1 MVASPQTL
9 QTPDTPMSLSKPQVD
24 ALCVELLPKVVID
37 DARLLSAIRTNLGI
51 TGSSFRG
58 SIDAAVSV
66 PGMQVSGG
74 DRARL
79 DLVLLLDDISG
90 QSVDLIMFCFAGE
103 ASIGSCRQLAT
114 RIFALPAASP
124 KVPSSTEA
132 SWARVREK
140 LFGLEPTAAMLG
152 LARSGSLPLPV
163 NSDDS
168 RIVLSVLETAAGS
181 LNFDIARES
190 MRRFLD
196 GDAVRAEVPGVGD
209 EQRQVS
215 RDFLFRLQR
224 LQALVNEPEDIGM
237 LMKCGFRSADDISK
251 TGNAAIQS
259 MVVQGIP
266 RQRATKIRNH
276 AVVVAIRSEGLFT
289 AALKARGSGDG
300 RKSDALAA
308 VSAPVS
314 TAVVSQ
320 DDGDGEDPPPL
331 PPLAPEINL
340 SAMFKLE
347 NMGCSDCASITGPAA
362 YYVDL
367 LQTVAGIKLPD
378 ENKTSLLQ
386 KLFERRPDLGDL
398 QLSCA
403 NTKIL
408 IPYIDL
414 VNEVLESVIWYSKN
428 GGDQIIPPFD
438 MDDYDT
444 CDNVITQPRH
454 VNYAVYSDIVQKMV
468 YPMTTSPYNLGTDS
482 TRAYLAALGGSRY
495 GLLSTFQSP
504 HVVADPDGSLS
515 DAQPVLDR
523 ALAAEALNLQ
533 HEDYVSISK
542 EGFYPQDFLEAIDPT
557 VTPQKYAQLI
567 DLRTAGQYWGY
578 AQDADMVATTGGLT
592 NVKDQ
597 LLPRSGMNLKDLL
610 DILMTRYIGGKLV
623 IESVDGGPQFTGELA
638 DMRLR
643 LLKPDGTTGP
653 LDADICWRL
662 QAFLRLRRKLQW
674 KVDELDSIAV
684 PLAGNRTT
692 AFDPELLNGLAAVK
706 QTADLSGLSPT
717 ELQPLWG
724 DMNTH
729 GPNSLYA
736 QHFIWGPIPIAERP
750 IFEPDENGNVLQGDC
765 KISEHM
771 LTLALALRVSTA
783 SLDAIVSTTKLTDR
797 LTLPNVSFLYRVCFL
812 SQLLDISPADYTALL
827 SLYPASF
834 DPFDSPKTTLAF
846 VQEVR
851 ALLSAE
857 SNPWTLEQLL
867 FVVKGQPGT
876 PGGKYDLDV
885 SKVLQMTV
893 SMFTTLRASGLDSE
907 SGEAAEAASRRVQR
921 TLKRLFGASVGAM
934 VARYVNDCSL
944 DKREEGEA
952 MLLIK
957 RYLTARVGPER
968 AASFSSKL
976 FSTIPEERR
985 KQFIKAVAPIIPRT
999 RERQIIMESVRPH
1012 AADIDS
1018 SILQFALSEIVR
1030 VPTLNQE
1037 ALQSGMDVLLSLAEN
1052 TELPD
1057 GNFDGYILPP
1067 NTDTYII
1074 SIDAE
1079 TAPEAL
1085 VLDGI
1090 SIGFSEATGSSTRW
1104 EAKTGPLVEGRS
1116 YQLVLTGNVH
1126 EFQWIAQNMVGNPP
1140 ASLSQELFVPKGVVA
1155 DATAVLSRLIQV
1167 SDVISSLRLELGEVA
1182 FWQSN
1187 GVFDFNALTF
1197 QAIRNLQL
1205 YSGLKQ
1211 EFAGLGATEPLL
1223 SLYRWLHN
1231 PTSRSGAVL
1240 SDLLSAVM
1248 ARPKRICQDFLLA
1261 KYPGVDGKSGA
1272 EMMDI
1277 FKDIDAIVQMQESL
1291 KLMDKLGLQ
1300 SISLSSLFTVAK
1312 PVRPPTISGDFDNAA
1327 ILRLGLQSTFS
1338 GADVNGVKN
1347 ALAVAND
1354 QIRSNSRDALVQCL
1368 LLEDYALE
1376 HQLTSADKLFA
1387 HFLIDVQMG
1396 SSLQT
1401 SRIKQAIATVQLFVQ
1416 RCMLGAEKA
1425 NGITG
1430 AVLMGRDDWDYV
1442 MQYRLWEANRKSFL
1456 YPENWLDPTLRDDKS
1471 QPFMAIESLIL
1482 QMKLDGTGVRGIIED
1497 YVREANEVANLQI
1510 ETYLWERENKNDAKN
1525 YNARI
1530 HFFGRTRT
1538 SPPSYYYRYLDI
1550 GGAALVP
1557 IAYWM
1562 PWTAMNVG
1570 VSLQE
1575 MDQTGQ
1581 RLARPGSYIL
1591 PAKLGGRLYVFL
1603 PDITVGQRP
1612 LDDNNGNLTFEQF
1625 AQQKKLKDGQAD
1637 LQWEIRL
1644 GYTEY
1649 RNGVWSAKKV
1659 SPSTIII
1666 LPDSR
1671 GAPLPDISSIKFW
1684 VDVTKL
1690 SPWDPKDP
1698 DAPEPP
1704 DNLVV
1709 RVERVG
1715 QANAKASVQ
1724 VLGQYQLRGQ
1734 HLLLIDNDGLP
1745 VSNWTQPAGA
1755 ANATMQTTFSKHS
1768 WLAPAQS
1775 DNEATKS
1782 DIYNGSRVVKPWLA
1796 YLGRGDKAQYDWT
1809 MSLDTVNNDAPTGFV
1824 YDVSRVDGTETY
1836 FAFPPFMANPN
1847 NPEQAVYFNERF
1859 YDVVSPLLMNAVN
1872 NAAGLDALYG
1882 VFSQLPK
1889 EAYSDAFGQR
1899 NSKISHEKS
1908 TPFAIYNWE
1917 VGVHIPS
1924 LLMERLMATQQF
1936 ELALDVARLAFDPS
1950 ADGDRVDRPWKFPPF
1965 KDEQIR
1971 TGKGPDF
1978 DLEWKKKMSTDEW
1991 RANSFSVHAAAR
2003 GNPVSYMKRIAMKYI
2018 EILIAAGD
2026 HYFRQNSLETVPLAL
2041 QHYIEASQVFGP
2053 PPVELPALGKR
2064 AVKSYNQIAKDLDVM
2079 SNATVDMELELPFY
2093 SEPGN
2098 RGNTNME
2105 GRAPLGFIRTE
2116 YFCLPGNPFVVDLRT
2131 MIDDRLYKIRNGLNI
2146 DGVKRT
2152 LALWEP
2158 PIDPAVVVRAN
2169 ALRAMAG
2176 LAPPGAD
2183 PEAPVP
2189 KYRFSYVVGRAHQV
2203 AKQLKETE
2211 SRLLM
2216 IKEKKD
2222 AAALAALQVEHRKT
2236 LAGLSKSIAEGQKSV
2251 YQQQIDLLKQERKTQ
2266 EMILKHNIQL
2276 TGDSKAAPKTDESWE
2291 DIPQEYTT
2299 LPSNEFRMSR
2309 YENDEVS
2316 NMKSSGAASVAA
2328 NSLRTIAG
2336 ILNAIPFTYIHTQPV
2351 GVGMSCAFSGSQAA
2365 AITES
2370 FVSIAEATA
2379 ASYTNKANIAA
2390 LQSGAEQ
2397 RLQQRRLDANM
2408 AGRNIEN
2415 IDMQI
2420 AQITANLSSHEM
2432 TMKVEQE
2439 MVDSAEAE
2447 AKWLQSKYSNE
2458 ELYSSL
2464 DNSLGALLYQTYI
2477 TGKEMAA
2484 KAQEMLDREKPGTRS
2499 ARTKANQGSGTSF
2512 LDRAVQSGHLLGE
2525 ALALDLA
2532 RLEAADM
2539 EDPEADAEVQKTIS
2553 LRQLDPLALLELR
2566 ESGTASFRLPESV
2579 FDMDFPGHYY
2589 RRIVSVGM
2597 SVPCVADRHTS
2608 LNCTL
2613 SLRSHR
2619 YRVTPQARD
2628 ADTYNDAAD
2637 DNGGVDA
2644 SAFRTDRIPIASV
2657 AVGTCT
2663 IPSTGTVQ
2671 QQKQQQQQQQ
2681 QVELNFSPGSGG
2693 NKDKYGPFEG
2703 AGAIS
2708 DWHIRLP
2715 SAVRPFDYDTI
2726 SDVLLHIKYT
2736 AFDGGDDFRQTSE
2749 SALLKRLATA
2759 EGSASVMSIELAS
2772 EYPNEWQSC
2781 VASSNDSTATLDLS
2795 SLRSALPYWAQ
2806 RARAKA
2812 ENVMLLVTPKPA
2824 AAALNKMDLELRT
2837 SPSNTVKLVANGA
2850 LKAGGH
2856 AALVSQSAAGDVTND
2871 WKIVGLG
2878 GNSSV
2883 TQAWLL
2889 IQYTVTG
2896 LKR

>member
-1 MVASPQTL
+1 MTFQTSE
-9 QTPDTPMSLSKPQVD
+9 TPMSRSQVD
-24 ALCVELLPKVVID
+24 ALCADLLPRVVVG
-37 DARLLSAIRTNLGI
+37 DARLLNAIRANLGV
-51 TGSSFRG
+51 TGSSLRG
-58 SIDAAVSV
+58 SIDTALSIS
-66 PGMQVSGG
+66 GMQASR
-74 DRARL
+74 DNQARL

-103 ASIGSCRQLAT
+103 TSIGSCRQLTT
-114 RIFALPAASP
+114 RIFTMPAASP
-124 KVPSSTEA
+124 DVPAGTEA
-132 SWARVREK
+132 SWVRVRER
-140 LFGLEPTAAMLG
+140 LFGLEPTAAVLG
-152 LARSGSLPLPV
+152 LARSGSLPLP
-163 NSDDS
+163 DDLDDGS
-168 RIVLSVLETAAGS
+168 VVLSILEAAAGP

-190 MRRFLD
+190 MQRFLD
-196 GDAVRAEVPGVGD
+196 GDAVRAEVPGISD
-209 EQRQVS
+209 EQRQAS

-224 LQALVNEPEDIGM
+224 LQALVNELEDIGA

-251 TGNAAIQS
+251 TGDAAIQS
-259 MVVQGIP
+259 MVGQGIP
-266 RQRATKIRNH
+266 RERAAKIRNH

-300 RKSDALAA
+300 RTSDALAA
-308 VSAPVS
+308 ITGPVS
-314 TAVVSQ
+314 MAVVSQ
-320 DDGDGEDPPPL
+320 DDEE

-347 NMGCSDCASITGPAA
+347 NMGCADCASITGPAA

-378 ENKTSLLQ
+378 QTSLLK

-414 VNEVLESVIWYSKN
+414 VNEVLESVLWYLKR
-428 GGDQIIPPFD
+428 GGDQMIPPFD
-438 MDDYDT
+438 MDDSDT
-444 CDNVITQPRH
+444 CDSVITQPRH
-454 VNYAVYSDIVQKMV
+454 VNYAVYTDIVQKMV

-482 TRAYLAALGGSRY
+482 TRAYLSALGSSRY

-504 HVVADPDGSLS
+504 YVVVDPTGSLS
-515 DAQPVLDR
+515 GAQPVLDR
-523 ALAAEALNLQ
+523 ALAAEVLNLQ
-533 HEDYVSISK
+533 HEDYVAISK
-542 EGFYPQDFLEAIDPT
+542 EGFYPLDFLEAVDST

-578 AQDADMVATTGGLT
+578 AKDADMVATTGGLT

-597 LLPRSGMNLKDLL
+597 LLPRSGLSLKDLL
-610 DILMTRYIGGKLV
+610 DILMTRYIGGQLV
-623 IESVDGGPQFTGELA
+623 IESADGGPQFTGELA

-643 LLKPDGTTGP
+643 LLKPDSTTGP

-674 KVDELDSIAV
+674 KVGELDSIAV

-692 AFDPELLNGLAAVK
+692 AFDPQLLDGLAAVK
-706 QTADLSGLSPT
+706 QMVDLSGRSPT

-736 QHFIWGPIPIAERP
+736 EHFIWGPIPIAERP
-750 IFEPDENGNVLQGDC
+750 IFEPDENGNVLQGNY
-765 KISEHM
+765 KISDHI

-797 LTLPNVSFLYRVCFL
+797 LTLPNVSFLYRVCL
-812 SQLLDISPADYTALL
+812 LCQLLDISPADYTALL

-834 DPFDSPKTTLAF
+834 DPFESPKATLALL
-846 VQEVR
+846 QEVR

-857 SNPWTLEQLL
+857 SDPWTLEQLL
-867 FVVKGQPGT
+867 FVVKGQSGL
-876 PGGKYDLDV
+876 PGGKYDLSI
-885 SKVLQMTV
+885 SKVLRVAV

-907 SGEAAEAASRRVQR
+907 NGEAAEASSRRVQR
-921 TLKRLFGASVGAM
+921 ISKRLFGASAGAM
-934 VARYVNDCSL
+934 VARYINGCSL
-944 DKREEGEA
+944 DKLEEGEA
-952 MLLIK
+952 LLLIK
-957 RYLTARVGPER
+957 RHVAARVGLER
-968 AASFSSKL
+968 AESVSSGL
-976 FSTIPEERR
+976 LSVQGTAATIPEERR
-985 KQFIKAVAPIIPRT
+985 KLFIEAVGPLVPQT
-999 RERQIIMESVRPH
+999 RERQIIMESVKSQ
-1012 AADIDS
+1012 AEDIDGS
-1018 SILQFALSEIVR
+1018 TLQFALSEIVR
-1030 VPTLNQE
+1030 VPTQNQQ

-1052 TELPD
+1052 TELPG
-1057 GNFDGYILPP
+1057 GNFDGYMLPP

-1079 TAPEAL
+1079 TAPAAL
-1085 VLDGI
+1085 VLDGVSI
-1090 SIGFSEATGSSTRW
+1090 SFSKATGSNNRW
-1104 EAKTGPLVEGRS
+1104 EAKTGPLIEGRP
-1116 YQLVLTGNVH
+1116 YRLVLTGNAND
-1126 EFQWIAQNMVGNPP
+1126 FQWIAQNMIGNPP
-1140 ASLSQELFVPKGVVA
+1140 ASFSQEVLVPKEVVA

-1167 SDVISSLRLELGEVA
+1167 SDVIGSFRLELGEVA

-1187 GVFDFNALTF
+1187 GVFDFNALSF

-1211 EFAGLGATEPLL
+1211 EFAGRGATEPLL
-1223 SLYRWLHN
+1223 SLYQWLYN

-1240 SDLLSAVM
+1240 SGILSAVA

-1261 KYPGVDGKSGA
+1261 KYPGVGGESSDEMKGIFRDIGA
-1272 EMMDI
+1272 L
-1277 FKDIDAIVQMQESL
+1277 VQMQESL

-1300 SISLSSLFTVAK
+1300 SISLSSLFAVAK
-1312 PVRPPTISGDFDNAA
+1312 PVRPPTVSGDFASAA
-1327 ILRLGLQSTFS
+1327 TLRLGLQSTFT

-1368 LLEDYALE
+1368 LLEDYAQKN
-1376 HQLTSADKLFA
+1376 QLTSADKLFA

-1442 MQYRLWEANRKSFL
+1442 MQYRLWEANRKAYL
-1456 YPENWLDPTLRDDKS
+1456 YPENWLDPSLRDDKS

-1497 YVREANEVANLQI
+1497 YVRQANEVANLQI
-1510 ETYLWERENKNDAKN
+1510 ETYLWERENKNDSTN
-1525 YNARI
+1525 YNAKL

-1538 SPPSYYYRYLDI
+1538 SPPGYYYRRLDV
-1550 GGAALVP
+1550 GGSALTP

-1570 VSLQE
+1570 IALHE

-1591 PAKLGGRLYVFL
+1591 PAKLGGRLFVFL
-1603 PDITVGQRP
+1603 PDITAGQRP
-1612 LDDNNGNLTFEQF
+1612 LDDENGQLTFEKF
-1625 AQQKKLKDGQAD
+1625 AQQKRLKDGQAD
-1637 LQWEIRL
+1637 LQWEVRL

-1659 SPSTIII
+1659 SHSTIII
-1666 LPDSR
+1666 PPDSR
-1671 GAPLPDISSIKFW
+1671 GEPLPDISSIKFW
-1684 VDVTKL
+1684 VDVKKL
-1690 SPWDPKDP
+1690 
-1698 DAPEPP
+1698 PP
-1704 DNLVV
+1704 ANSDVLVV
-1709 RVERVG
+1709 RVERLG
-1715 QANAKASVQ
+1715 QDNGKPAVQ
-1724 VLGQYQLRGQ
+1724 LLGQYQLRGQ
-1734 HLLLIDNDGLP
+1734 HLLLIGSDDMP
-1745 VSNWTQPAGA
+1745 VSTWTQPTRA
-1755 ANATMQTTFSKHS
+1755 ANATIQTTFSKFG

-1775 DNEATKS
+1775 DNNAAKS
-1782 DIYNGSRVVKPWLA
+1782 DIYNGSRVVKPWLG
-1796 YLGRGDKAQYDWT
+1796 YLGRGTDKAQYDWT

-1824 YDVSRVDGTETY
+1824 YDVAKVDGTETY

-1847 NPEQAVYFNERF
+1847 APEQAIYFNERF
-1859 YDVVSPLLMNAVN
+1859 YDRVSPLLMDTVN
-1872 NAAGLDALYG
+1872 HAAGLEALYG
-1882 VFSQLPK
+1882 VFGQLPK
-1889 EAYSDAFGQR
+1889 EAYPDAFGQR
-1899 NSKISHEKS
+1899 NSKIFHEKS

-1917 VGVHIPS
+1917 LGVHIPS
-1924 LLMERLMATQQF
+1924 LIMERLMATQQF
-1936 ELALDVARLAFDPS
+1936 DLALDVARLAFDPS

-1971 TGKGPDF
+1971 TSKGPDF
-1978 DLEWKKKMSTDEW
+1978 DLDWKKKMSMDEW

-2026 HYFRQNSLETVPLAL
+2026 RYFRQNSLETIPLAL
-2041 QHYIEASQVFGP
+2041 QRYIEASQVFGP

-2064 AVKSYNQIAKDLDVM
+2064 AVKSYNQIAKDLNIM

-2093 SEPGN
+2093 SEPGK
-2098 RGNTNME
+2098 RGNGNME
-2105 GRAPLGFIRTE
+2105 GHATLGFLRTE
-2116 YFCLPGNPFVVDLRT
+2116 YFCLPGNPFMVNLRT
-2131 MIDDRLYKIRNGLNI
+2131 LIDDRLYKIRNGLDI

-2183 PEAPVP
+2183 PDAPVP
-2189 KYRFSYVVGRAHQV
+2189 KYRFSYVVRRAQEV
-2203 AKQLKETE
+2203 AKQLRRTE

-2236 LAGLSKSIAEGQKSV
+2236 LADLSKSIEDDQKTDL
-2251 YQQQIDLLKQERKTQ
+2251 QKQIDLLKQQRKTQ
-2266 EMILKHNIQL
+2266 EMILKHNSQL
-2276 TGDSKAAPKTDESWE
+2276 TGDSKTAPKTDESWE

-2299 LPSNEFRMSR
+2299 LSSNAFRMSR
-2309 YENDEVS
+2309 YEDDEVS
-2316 NMKSSGAASVAA
+2316 QMERSSNMSDLAKGLKIVSGV
-2328 NSLRTIAG
+2328 
-2336 ILNAIPFTYIHTQPV
+2336 LNAIPYTYIQAQPV
-2351 GVGMSCAFSGSQAA
+2351 GVGMACAFSGKQIAAVTDSLAAVAEIQAEHYV
-2365 AITES
+2365 T
-2370 FVSIAEATA
+2370 
-2379 ASYTNKANIAA
+2379 KANIGYR
-2390 LQSGAEQ
+2390 QSSAIQ
-2397 RLQQRRLDANM
+2397 RLQQRRLDANT
-2408 AGRNIEN
+2408 AGRAIEH

-2420 AQITANLSSHEM
+2420 AQLTAKMDTHET
-2432 TMKVEQE
+2432 TMKLKQE
-2439 MVDSAEAE
+2439 MVDSVAAE

-2458 ELYSSL
+2458 QLYSSL
-2464 DNSLGALLYQTYI
+2464 DNSLGALLYQTYV

-2484 KAQEMLDREKPGTRS
+2484 KAQEMLDREKP
-2499 ARTKANQGSGTSF
+2499 ARNAMAKANNNQGGGTSF

-2525 ALALDLA
+2525 ALSLDLA

-2539 EDPEADAEVQKTIS
+2539 EDAEADAEVQKTVS
-2553 LRQLDPLALLELR
+2553 LRQLDPLALLELH

-2613 SLRSHR
+2613 SLQSHR

-2663 IPSTGTVQ
+2663 IPSTGAV
-2671 QQKQQQQQQQ
+2671 QQQQQQQ
-2681 QVELNFSPGSGG
+2681 QQQAEFNFSLGSSG

-2708 DWHIRLP
+2708 DWQIRLP

-2736 AFDGGDDFRQTSE
+2736 AFNGGDDFRQMAE
-2749 SALLKRLATA
+2749 SALLKRLARV
-2759 EGSASVMSIELAS
+2759 EGTASVMAVELAS
-2772 EYPNEWQSC
+2772 EYSNQWQSC
-2781 VASSNDSTATLDLS
+2781 VASSTDSTATLDLS
-2795 SLRSALPYWAQ
+2795 RLRSALPYWAQ
-2806 RARAKA
+2806 RAKAKA
-2812 ENVMLLVTPKPA
+2812 ENVMLLVTPKPV
-2824 AAALNKMDLELRT
+2824 AAALDKLELRT
-2837 SPSNTVKLVANGA
+2837 SYSNTVKLAANRA

-2856 AALVSQSAAGDVTND
+2856 AALVSQSAVGDVTND

-2878 GNSSV
+2878 GNSTV
-2883 TQAWLL
+2883 TRAWLL
-2889 IQYTVTG
+2889 IEYTVTG
-2896 LKR
+2896 LKQ

>member
-1 MVASPQTL
+1 
-9 QTPDTPMSLSKPQVD
+9 
-24 ALCVELLPKVVID
+24 
-37 DARLLSAIRTNLGI
+37 
-51 TGSSFRG
+51 
-58 SIDAAVSV
+58 
-66 PGMQVSGG
+66 
-74 DRARL
+74 
-79 DLVLLLDDISG
+79 
-90 QSVDLIMFCFAGE
+90 
-103 ASIGSCRQLAT
+103 
-114 RIFALPAASP
+114 
-124 KVPSSTEA
+124 
-132 SWARVREK
+132 
-140 LFGLEPTAAMLG
+140 
-152 LARSGSLPLPV
+152 
-163 NSDDS
+163 
-168 RIVLSVLETAAGS
+168 
-181 LNFDIARES
+181 

-196 GDAVRAEVPGVGD
+196 SDAVRTEVPGVGD
-209 EQRQVS
+209 EKRRAS

-224 LQALVNEPEDIGM
+224 LQALVNEPEDIGA
-237 LMKCGFRSADDISK
+237 LMRCGFRSADDISK
-251 TGNAAIQS
+251 TGDAAVQS
-259 MVVQGIP
+259 MVGQGIP
-266 RQRATKIRNH
+266 RERAAKIRNH
-276 AVVVAIRSEGLFT
+276 AVVIAIRSEGLFT
-289 AALKARGSGDG
+289 AALKARGSGDS

-308 VSAPVS
+308 VTAPFS
-314 TAVVSQ
+314 MAAVSQ
-320 DDGDGEDPPPL
+320 DDEE

-347 NMGCSDCASITGPAA
+347 NMGCADCASITGPAA

-378 ENKTSLLQ
+378 QTSLLE
-386 KLFERRPDLGDL
+386 KLFKRRPDLGDL
-398 QLSCA
+398 QLSCS

-414 VNEVLESVIWYSKN
+414 VNEVLESVLWYLKQ

-444 CDNVITQPRH
+444 CDSVITQPRH
-454 VNYAVYSDIVQKMV
+454 VNYTVYSDIVQKMV

-482 TRAYLAALGGSRY
+482 TRAYLSALGSSRN

-504 HVVADPDGSLS
+504 YVVVDPTGPLS

-533 HEDYVSISK
+533 HEDYVAISK
-542 EGFYPQDFLEAIDPT
+542 EGFYPLDFLKAVDST
-557 VTPQKYAQLI
+557 VTPEKYTQLI

-578 AQDADMVATTGGLT
+578 ANDTDMVAMTNGLT

-610 DILMTRYIGGKLV
+610 DILMTRYIGGQLV
-623 IESVDGGPQFTGELA
+623 IESADGGPQFTGELA

-643 LLKPDGTTGP
+643 LLKPDNTTGP

-684 PLAGNRTT
+684 PLAGSRTT
-692 AFDPELLNGLAAVK
+692 AFDPQLLDGLAAVK
-706 QTADLSGLSPT
+706 QMVDLSGRSPT

-736 QHFIWGPIPIAERP
+736 RHFIWGPIPIAERP
-750 IFEPDENGNVLQGDC
+750 IFEPDDNGNVLQGDY
-765 KISEHM
+765 KISDHI

-783 SLDAIVSTTKLTDR
+783 SLGAIVSTTGLADR
-797 LTLPNVSFLYRVCFL
+797 LTLPNVSFLYRVSLL

-834 DPFDSPKTTLAF
+834 DPFESPKTTLALL
-846 VQEVR
+846 QEVR

-857 SNPWTLEQLL
+857 SDPWTLEQLL
-867 FVVKGQPGT
+867 FVVRGQPGL
-876 PGGKYDLDV
+876 PGGKYDLGI
-885 SKVLQMTV
+885 SKVLQVAV

-907 SGEAAEAASRRVQR
+907 NGKAVEASSRVQR
-921 TLKRLFGASVGAM
+921 TSKRLFGASAGAM
-934 VARYVNDCSL
+934 VARYVNSCSL

-952 MLLIK
+952 VLLIK
-957 RYLTARVGPER
+957 RYLAARVGPER
-968 AASFSSKL
+968 AESVSSGL
-976 FSTIPEERR
+976 LSVQGTAAAILEERR
-985 KQFIKAVAPIIPRT
+985 KLFIEAVAALVPQT
-999 RERQIIMESVRPH
+999 RERQIIMESVRPQ
-1012 AADIDS
+1012 AGDIDG

-1030 VPTLNQE
+1030 VPTQTQSE
-1037 ALQSGMDVLLSLAEN
+1037 PQSGMDVMLLLAEN

-1074 SIDAE
+1074 SIDVE
-1079 TAPEAL
+1079 TAPAAL
-1085 VLDGI
+1085 VLDGVSI
-1090 SIGFSEATGSSTRW
+1090 SFSKATGSNTRW
-1104 EAKTGPLVEGRS
+1104 EAKTGPLIEGRPYS
-1116 YQLVLTGNVH
+1116 LVLTGNAND
-1126 EFQWIAQNMVGNPP
+1126 FQWIAQNMIGNPP
-1140 ASLSQELFVPKGVVA
+1140 ASFSQEVLVPKGVVA

-1167 SDVISSLRLELGEVA
+1167 SDVVSSFRLELGEVA

-1197 QAIRNLQL
+1197 QAIRSLQL

-1211 EFAGLGATEPLL
+1211 EFAGRGATEPLL
-1223 SLYRWLHN
+1223 SLYQWLYN

-1240 SDLLSAVM
+1240 SDLLAAVA

-1261 KYPGVDGKSGA
+1261 KYPGVGGESSA
-1272 EMMDI
+1272 EMMGI
-1277 FKDIDAIVQMQESL
+1277 FKDVGALVQMQESL

-1300 SISLSSLFTVAK
+1300 SISLTSLFAVAK
-1312 PVRPPTISGDFDNAA
+1312 PVQPPTVSGDFANAA
-1327 ILRLGLQSTFS
+1327 TLRLGLQSTFS

-1368 LLEDYALE
+1368 LLEDYARDN
-1376 HQLTSADKLFA
+1376 QLTSADKLFA

-1442 MQYRLWEANRKSFL
+1442 MQYRLWEANRKAFL
-1456 YPENWLDPTLRDDKS
+1456 YPENWLDPSLRDDKS

-1497 YVREANEVANLQI
+1497 YVRQANEVANLQI
-1510 ETYLWERENKNDAKN
+1510 ETYLWERENKNDASN
-1525 YNARI
+1525 YNAKL

-1538 SPPSYYYRYLDI
+1538 SPPAYYYRRLDV
-1550 GGAALVP
+1550 GGSALTP

-1570 VSLQE
+1570 IALHE
-1575 MDQTGQ
+1575 MDQTGK

-1603 PDITVGQRP
+1603 PDITAGQRP
-1612 LDDNNGNLTFEQF
+1612 LDDNNGKLTFEQF
-1625 AQQKKLKDGQAD
+1625 AQQKTLKDGQAD

-1649 RNGVWSAKKV
+1649 RNGVWSTKKV
-1659 SPSTIII
+1659 SHSTIII
-1666 LPDSR
+1666 PPDSK
-1671 GAPLPDISSIKFW
+1671 GAPLPDISTIKFW
-1684 VDVTKL
+1684 VDIKKL
-1690 SPWDPKDP
+1690 
-1698 DAPEPP
+1698 PP
-1704 DNLVV
+1704 GNSDVLVV
-1709 RVERVG
+1709 RVERLG
-1715 QANAKASVQ
+1715 QVSGNPAVQ
-1724 VLGQYQLRGQ
+1724 LLGQYQLRGQ
-1734 HLLLIDNDGLP
+1734 HLLLIGSDDLP
-1745 VSNWTQPAGA
+1745 VSTWTQPTGA
-1755 ANATMQTTFSKHS
+1755 ANATVATTFSKFG

-1775 DNEATKS
+1775 DNTATKS
-1782 DIYNGSRVVKPWLA
+1782 DIYNGSRLVKPWLG
-1796 YLGRGDKAQYDWT
+1796 YLGRGSDKAQYDWT
-1809 MSLDTVNNDAPTGFV
+1809 MSLDTINNDAPTGFV
-1824 YDVSRVDGTETY
+1824 YDVAKVDGTETY

-1847 NPEQAVYFNERF
+1847 APEQAIYFNERF
-1859 YDVVSPLLMNAVN
+1859 YDRVSPLLMATINHD
-1872 NAAGLDALYG
+1872 AGLEALYG
-1882 VFSQLPK
+1882 VFGQLPK
-1889 EAYSDAFGQR
+1889 EAYPDAFGQR
-1899 NSKISHEKS
+1899 NTKIFHEKS
-1908 TPFAIYNWE
+1908 TPYAIYNWE
-1917 VGVHIPS
+1917 LGVHIPS
-1924 LLMERLMATQQF
+1924 LIMERLMATQQF
-1936 ELALDVARLAFDPS
+1936 DLALDVARLAFDPS

-1971 TGKGPDF
+1971 TSKGPDF
-1978 DLEWKKKMSTDEW
+1978 DLEWKKKMSVDEW

-2026 HYFRQNSLETVPLAL
+2026 HYFRQNSLETIPLAL
-2041 QHYIEASQVFGP
+2041 QRYIEASQVFGP

-2064 AVKSYNQIAKDLDVM
+2064 AVKSYNQIAKDLTIM

-2093 SEPGN
+2093 SEPGK
-2098 RGNTNME
+2098 RGNGNGE
-2105 GRAPLGFIRTE
+2105 GQAPLGLIRTE
-2116 YFCLPGNPFVVDLRT
+2116 YFCLPGNPFMVNLRT
-2131 MIDDRLYKIRNGLNI
+2131 LIDDRLYKIRNGLDI

-2176 LAPPGAD
+2176 LAPPGAEPD
-2183 PEAPVP
+2183 APAP
-2189 KYRFSYVVGRAHQV
+2189 KYRFSYVVKRAHEV
-2203 AKQLKETE
+2203 ANQLRMTE

-2236 LAGLSKSIAEGQKSV
+2236 LADLSKSIEEDQKTDL
-2251 YQQQIDLLKQERKTQ
+2251 QKQIDLLKQQRKTQ
-2266 EMILKHNIQL
+2266 EMILKYNSQL
-2276 TGDSKAAPKTDESWE
+2276 TGDGKTAPKPNESWE

-2299 LPSNEFRMSR
+2299 MSSNALRMSR
-2309 YENDEVS
+2309 YEADEVS
-2316 NMKSSGAASVAA
+2316 QMETASEM
-2328 NSLRTIAG
+2328 SKITKGLKIISG
-2336 ILNAIPFTYIHTQPV
+2336 ILNAIPYTYIQAQPV
-2351 GVGMSCAFSGSQAA
+2351 GVGMACAFSGKQIAA
-2365 AITES
+2365 VTDSLAAVTE
-2370 FVSIAEATA
+2370 IEAED
-2379 ASYTNKANIAA
+2379 YTTKANIAFR
-2390 LQSGAEQ
+2390 QSSAMQ
-2397 RLQQRRLDANM
+2397 RLQQRRLSANT
-2408 AGRNIEN
+2408 AGRTIEY

-2420 AQITANLSSHEM
+2420 AQLTAKMDTHKT
-2432 TMKVEQE
+2432 TMKLKQE
-2439 MVDSAEAE
+2439 MVDSVAAE

-2458 ELYSSL
+2458 QLYSSL
-2464 DNSLGALLYQTYI
+2464 DNSLGALLYQTYV

-2484 KAQEMLDREKPGTRS
+2484 KAQEMLDREKPS
-2499 ARTKANQGSGTSF
+2499 NNAMAKANQGGGGGSGTSF

-2539 EDPEADAEVQKTIS
+2539 EDPEADAEVRKTVS
-2553 LRQLDPLALLELR
+2553 LRQLDPMALLELR
-2566 ESGTASFRLPESV
+2566 DSGTATFRLPESV

-2589 RRIVSVGM
+2589 RRIVSVGL

-2613 SLRSHR
+2613 SLQSHR

-2657 AVGTCT
+2657 AMGTCT
-2663 IPSTGTVQ
+2663 IPGTGTGTGT
-2671 QQKQQQQQQQ
+2671 QQQQQQ
-2681 QVELNFSPGSGG
+2681 QVELNFSPSSGG

-2708 DWHIRLP
+2708 DWQIRLP

-2736 AFDGGDDFRQTSE
+2736 AFNGGDDFRQTAE
-2749 SALLKRLATA
+2749 SALLKRLARA
-2759 EGSASVMSIELAS
+2759 EGTASVMAIELAS
-2772 EYPNEWQSC
+2772 EYPNQWRSC
-2781 VASSNDSTATLDLS
+2781 VASSKDSTATLDLS

-2806 RARAKA
+2806 RAKAKA
-2812 ENVMLLVTPKPA
+2812 ENVTLLVTPKPA
-2824 AAALNKMDLELRT
+2824 AATLNKLELQT
-2837 SPSNTVKLVANGA
+2837 SQSNTVKLAANGV

-2856 AALVSQSAAGDVTND
+2856 AALVSQSAVGDVTDD

-2878 GNSSV
+2878 GNSTV
-2883 TQAWLL
+2883 TRAWLL
-2889 IQYTVTG
+2889 IEYTVTG